1 MKNRILIVEDDHAI
15 SDAVALNM
23 QFIGYEYA
31 VFNDGKKAADS
42 LADDHA
48 FDLALLDIML
58 PGIDGFE
65 LFSYMEKYNI
75 PVIYMTAKTDSAS
88 EIKGLMD
95 GAEDYIVK
103 PFDVLT
109 LMVRIEKVL
118 KRTGR
123 LNTVYRVRDIE
134 LNSET
139 RVVTKAGRAVELQPL
154 EFDVLLTLLK
164 NKNLTVS
171 REQLLSDVWG
181 YEYTGETVV
190 LLSKGEIDS
199 KKVRVEFS
207 LEDMDMSGFQK
218 GATYEQIKAYVLEHT
233 GLKVSSL
240 YISQIKRKC
249 GLDVGQNYNL
259 SKKEDAKV
267 PKCPPEKEAAIRDAL
282 KYFQMI

>member
-1 MKNRILIVEDDHAI
+1 MKNRILIVEDDKGI

-23 QFIGYEYA
+23 QFVGYEYA

-88 EIKGLMD
+88 EIKGLRD

-103 PFDVLT
+103 PFDMLT

-118 KRTGR
+118 RRTGK
-123 LNTVYRVRDIE
+123 LNTIYRVRDIE
-134 LNSET
+134 VNSET
-139 RVVTKAGRAVELQPL
+139 RIVMKSGAPVELQPM
-154 EFDVLLTLLK
+154 EFDVLLLLLK

-171 REQLLSDVWG
+171 REQLLSEVWG
-181 YEYTGETVV
+181 YDYIGESRAVDV
-190 LLSKGEIDS
+190 K
-199 KKVRVEFS
+199 
-207 LEDMDMSGFQK
+207 
-218 GATYEQIKAYVLEHT
+218 
-233 GLKVSSL
+233 
-240 YISQIKRKC
+240 IS
-249 GLDVGQNYNL
+249 
-259 SKKEDAKV
+259 
-267 PKCPPEKEAAIRDAL
+267 AIRRKLDLGDAIKSIPKL
-282 KYFQMI
+282 GYRLEER

>member
-23 QFIGYEYA
+23 QFVGYEYA

-88 EIKGLMD
+88 EIKGLRD

-103 PFDVLT
+103 PFDMLT

-118 KRTGR
+118 RRTGK
-123 LNTVYRVRDIE
+123 LNTIYRVRDIE
-134 LNSET
+134 VNSET
-139 RVVTKAGRAVELQPL
+139 RIVMKSGAPVELQPM
-154 EFDVLLTLLK
+154 EFDVLLLLLK

-171 REQLLSDVWG
+171 REQLLSEVWG
-181 YEYTGETVV
+181 YDYIGESRAVDV
-190 LLSKGEIDS
+190 K
-199 KKVRVEFS
+199 
-207 LEDMDMSGFQK
+207 
-218 GATYEQIKAYVLEHT
+218 
-233 GLKVSSL
+233 
-240 YISQIKRKC
+240 IS
-249 GLDVGQNYNL
+249 
-259 SKKEDAKV
+259 
-267 PKCPPEKEAAIRDAL
+267 AIRRKLDLGDAIKSIPKL
-282 KYFQMI
+282 GYRLEER

>member
-1 MKNRILIVEDDHAI
+1 MKKVMILEDEVSIRSFVVINLKRA
-15 SDAVALNM
+15 
-23 QFIGYEYA
+23 GYEVVEA
-31 VFNDGKKAADS
+31 GTGEE
-42 LADDHA
+42 
-48 FDLALLDIML
+48 ALELLKGNPDVGVAILDIML

-65 LFSYMEKYNI
+65 LFSYMAKYNI
-75 PVIYMTAKTDSAS
+75 PVIYITAKTDSAS

-171 REQLLSDVWG
+171 RERLLSDVWG
-181 YEYTGETVV
+181 YEYAGETRAVDMKISN
-190 LLSKGEIDS
+190 LR
-199 KKVRVEFS
+199 KK
-207 LEDMDMSGFQK
+207 L
-218 GATYEQIKAYVLEHT
+218 
-233 GLKVSSL
+233 
-240 YISQIKRKC
+240 
-249 GLDVGQNYNL
+249 NL
-259 SKKEDAKV
+259 GD
-267 PKCPPEKEAAIRDAL
+267 AIRAIPKL
-282 KYFQMI
+282 GYRLEER

>member
-1 MKNRILIVEDDHAI
+1 MKNRILIVEDDKGI

-23 QFIGYEYA
+23 QFVGYDYM
-31 VFNDGKKAADS
+31 VFDDGAKAAAY

-75 PVIYMTAKTDSAS
+75 PVIYMTARTDSAS

-103 PFDVLT
+103 PFDMLT

-118 KRTGR
+118 RRTGR

-134 LNSET
+134 VNSET
-139 RVVTKAGRAVELQPL
+139 RIVMKSGAPVELQPM
-154 EFDVLLTLLK
+154 EFDVLLLLLK

-171 REQLLSDVWG
+171 REQLLSEVWG
-181 YEYTGETVV
+181 YDYIGESRAVDV
-190 LLSKGEIDS
+190 K
-199 KKVRVEFS
+199 
-207 LEDMDMSGFQK
+207 
-218 GATYEQIKAYVLEHT
+218 
-233 GLKVSSL
+233 
-240 YISQIKRKC
+240 IS
-249 GLDVGQNYNL
+249 
-259 SKKEDAKV
+259 
-267 PKCPPEKEAAIRDAL
+267 AIRRKLDLGDAIKSIPKL
-282 KYFQMI
+282 GYRLEER

>member
-1 MKNRILIVEDDHAI
+1 MRILVVEDEKRLAQN
-15 SDAVALNM
+15 L
-23 QFIGYEYA
+23 QELLRREGYT
-31 VFNDGKKAADS
+31 VDVSNDGVAGLDNALS
-42 LADDHA
+42 GIY
-48 FDLALLDIML
+48 DLLVLDVML
-58 PGIDGFE
+58 PGLDGFA
-65 LFSYMEKYNI
+65 LFALMEKYNI

-103 PFDVLT
+103 PFDMLT

-181 YEYTGETVV
+181 YEYAGETRAVDMKISN
-190 LLSKGEIDS
+190 LR
-199 KKVRVEFS
+199 KK
-207 LEDMDMSGFQK
+207 L
-218 GATYEQIKAYVLEHT
+218 
-233 GLKVSSL
+233 
-240 YISQIKRKC
+240 
-249 GLDVGQNYNL
+249 NL
-259 SKKEDAKV
+259 GD
-267 PKCPPEKEAAIRDAL
+267 AIRAIPKL
-282 KYFQMI
+282 GYRLEER

>member
-1 MKNRILIVEDDHAI
+1 MMTRKVLVLEDEENIRSFVVINLKRA
-15 SDAVALNM
+15 
-23 QFIGYEYA
+23 GYEVIQAGSGEEALEKFHNNTDVA
-31 VFNDGKKAADS
+31 VCI
-42 LADDHA
+42 
-48 FDLALLDIML
+48 LDVML

-134 LNSET
+134 VNSET
-139 RVVTKAGRAVELQPL
+139 RVVTKAGEEVELQPL

-181 YEYTGETVV
+181 YEYAGETRAVDMKISN
-190 LLSKGEIDS
+190 LR
-199 KKVRVEFS
+199 KK
-207 LEDMDMSGFQK
+207 L
-218 GATYEQIKAYVLEHT
+218 
-233 GLKVSSL
+233 
-240 YISQIKRKC
+240 
-249 GLDVGQNYNL
+249 NL
-259 SKKEDAKV
+259 GD
-267 PKCPPEKEAAIRDAL
+267 AIRAIPKL
-282 KYFQMI
+282 GYRLEER

>member
-23 QFIGYEYA
+23 QFVGYDYM
-31 VFNDGKKAADS
+31 VFDDGAKAAAY

-65 LFSYMEKYNI
+65 LFSYMERYNI

-103 PFDVLT
+103 PFDMLT

-139 RVVTKAGRAVELQPL
+139 RVVTKAGRAFELQPL

-181 YEYTGETVV
+181 YEYTGETRAVDV
-190 LLSKGEIDS
+190 KI
-199 KKVRVEFS
+199 
-207 LEDMDMSGFQK
+207 
-218 GATYEQIKAYVLEHT
+218 
-233 GLKVSSL
+233 SSL
-240 YISQIKRKC
+240 RKK
-249 GLDVGQNYNL
+249 LNL
-259 SKKEDAKV
+259 GD
-267 PKCPPEKEAAIRDAL
+267 AIRAIPKL
-282 KYFQMI
+282 GYRLEER

>member
-1 MKNRILIVEDDHAI
+1 MKNRILIVEDDKGI

-23 QFIGYEYA
+23 QFVGYDYM
-31 VFNDGKKAADS
+31 VFDDGAKAAAY

-88 EIKGLMD
+88 EIKGLRD

-103 PFDVLT
+103 PFDMLT

-118 KRTGR
+118 RRTGR

-134 LNSET
+134 VNSET
-139 RVVTKAGRAVELQPL
+139 RIVMKSGAPVELQPM
-154 EFDVLLTLLK
+154 EFDVLLLLLK

-171 REQLLSDVWG
+171 REQLLSEVWG
-181 YEYTGETVV
+181 YDYIGESRAVDV
-190 LLSKGEIDS
+190 K
-199 KKVRVEFS
+199 
-207 LEDMDMSGFQK
+207 
-218 GATYEQIKAYVLEHT
+218 
-233 GLKVSSL
+233 
-240 YISQIKRKC
+240 IS
-249 GLDVGQNYNL
+249 
-259 SKKEDAKV
+259 
-267 PKCPPEKEAAIRDAL
+267 AIRRKLDLGDAIKSIPKL
-282 KYFQMI
+282 GYRLEER